1 MRAVRFHDF
10 SGLDGLRLEEVST
23 PAPRQG
29 EILVR
34 IRAAGVN
41 PFDWYA
47 PNGWVNDFV
56 TFDLPT
62 IVGRDFSGV
71 VESVGDGAEGIAVA
85 DEVFGHAD
93 AAADGTFA
101 DYVVVPATRVARKP
115 AGLSHIEAASLP
127 NVLMAAWDG
136 LFSSESGMDLAP
148 GQTVLVHGAAG
159 GIGSIAV
166 QLARWRGAHVIGVAS
181 ARNQAFLHELG
192 VSDAISYETP
202 DWHRAIPMI
211 DGVLDTTAGDD
222 AGLLCSHIRPR
233 HSYVA
238 LRGLPPEDVVAAQ
251 RASGVRCV
259 VASGPASEHLFHA
272 MADAVAAGAARP
284 VVSKTFPVV
293 DFRAALDEVSRGHVR
308 GKLVLEIDGQPAE

>member
-10 SGLDGLRLEEVST
+10 SGLDGLRLEEVPT
-23 PAPRQG
+23 PAPTHG

-47 PNGWVNDFV
+47 PNGWVNEFV

-71 VESVGDGAEGIAVA
+71 VESVGQGVEGIAVGE
-85 DEVFGHAD
+85 DVFGHAN

-101 DYVVVPATRVARKP
+101 DFVAVPATRVARKP
-115 AGLSHIEAASLP
+115 TALSHIEAASLP

-136 LFSSESGMDLAP
+136 LFSADSGMDLAA

-159 GIGSIAV
+159 GIGSVAV
-166 QLARWRGAHVIGVAS
+166 QLARWRGARVIGVAS
-181 ARNQAFLHELG
+181 ARNQAFLRELG
-192 VSDAISYETP
+192 VTEAISYQSP

-222 AGLLCSHIRPR
+222 AALLCSRIKAG

-238 LRGLPPEDVVAAQ
+238 LRGLPPEDFVATQ
-251 RASGVRCV
+251 RAARVRCV
-259 VASGPASEHLFHA
+259 VASGPASEHLFPA
-272 MADAVAAGAARP
+272 MAEVVAAGAVRP
-284 VVSKTFPVV
+284 IVTKTFPVV

-308 GKLVLEIDGQPAE
+308 GKLVLELDGA